1 MALSSRLFGRV
12 GLSRRMGGVPV
23 FCARLR
29 PHASGWCHPVS
40 GDHVR
45 ACHPGTV
52 QAFLWMNKQML
63 SPPDKPWPAPVLRP
77 PTPSPNPAPTAPR
90 ASPLAASSSSFRGS
104 SSSDGGS
111 NGNATSSNTG
121 AEALSQLQLHEAE
134 ELGEGVT
141 GVVLGG
147 RCVQCVCVVRTPA
160 LSAVQCSAVQ
170 LGCLL
175 PCWPSFAA
183 QCTQYTTCSVQ
194 FLPANAW
201 GCPACPCAHRSWG
214 GHPVAVKRAT
224 SEKAAQQLEN
234 EALVYSKLQHL
245 QVAVCLQ
252 VHVQWLYCSG
262 PGAAWC

>member
-1 MALSSRLFGRV
+1 MRAGSCCLALNSRLFGRV

-29 PHASGWCHPVS
+29 PHASWWCFPVS

-104 SSSDGGS
+104 SSDGSS

-147 RCVQCVCVVRTPA
+147 RCVQCVRVCVVRTPA
-160 LSAVQCSAVQ
+160 LSAVQLHAVCSFCQPMHGAV
-170 LGCLL
+170 
-175 PCWPSFAA
+175 P
-183 QCTQYTTCSVQ
+183 
-194 FLPANAW
+194 
-201 GCPACPCAHRSWG
+201 H
-214 GHPVAVKRAT
+214 
-224 SEKAAQQLEN
+224 
-234 EALVYSKLQHL
+234 ALVPIAAG
-245 QVAVCLQ
+245 VVTP
-252 VHVQWLYCSG
+252 WL
-262 PGAAWC
+262 